1 MGEYQ
6 KDKTFISAVIYLH
19 NDGDGFLAFL
29 DKLNSIFDEHFQNFE
44 FIIVDDACATETI
57 SAVKAWTDEIKA
69 PLTIIHMSIW
79 HGVESAMNAGVDV
92 AIGDFIYEFD
102 SAQLQY
108 DPQLI
113 LDAFNEALKGI
124 DIVCVCPKRLNKGSK
139 AFYKVFNSNS
149 GSIYKLHTDAFRLIT
164 RRAINRVHSS
174 HSSMPY
180 RKAAY
185 ALSGLKMSSLFFDG
199 KIDNNQKSKTMLAI
213 NSLALYTD
221 AGYKISIGIT
231 LFMMIVAVI
240 ELVYTMVIYCV
251 GKPIAGWTTTMLVM
265 SFGFLGL
272 FFILSIV
279 IKYLS
284 LILDMTFRKQDYLVE
299 SVEKIQKS

>member
-57 SAVKAWTDEIKA
+57 SAVKAWTDVIKA

-240 ELVYTMVIYCV
+240 ELIYTMVIYCV

-284 LILDMTFRKQDYLVE
+284 LILDMSFRKQDYLVE